1 MIFDFSL
8 SLSHTHTQDIECD
21 SITTVQEFVSHINQ
35 EIGLHDT
42 HSTGF
47 ALMSDWPGEEDIDVF
62 YLFPNSKLF
71 DVISMWSDSLM
82 EMGNAT
88 SSHNRLIRLTYRNRL
103 SFRDRRGQE
112 SDKEAVL
119 LAYQVG

>member
-1 MIFDFSL
+1 MISL
-8 SLSHTHTQDIECD
+8 SLTRTQDIECD

-62 YLFPNSKLF
+62 ISSQTVNCLMSFPCGATVQWKWEMLLPLIIVLSALLIEIGYPF
-71 DVISMWSDSLM
+71 VIEEVKRVTKRQSFW
-82 EMGNAT
+82 
-88 SSHNRLIRLTYRNRL
+88 LIR
-103 SFRDRRGQE
+103 
-112 SDKEAVL
+112 
-119 LAYQVG
+119 